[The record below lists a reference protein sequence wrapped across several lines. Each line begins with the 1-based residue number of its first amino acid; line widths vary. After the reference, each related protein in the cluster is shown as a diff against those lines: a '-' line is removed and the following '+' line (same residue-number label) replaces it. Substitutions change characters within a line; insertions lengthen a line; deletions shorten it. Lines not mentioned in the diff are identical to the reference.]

1 MVRVRFIF
9 IIHIVVGRINVVF
22 LYQLV
27 ANLLCVGGE
36 FKWHFRV
43 FWILKYMKI
52 FSIETCYT
60 HKFIIYVILHDIL
73 CKQYSCSVFDN
84 CCCSCCCWFCSS
96 HYHHQYCCFCYRCNL
111 KFIFQKCI
119 RGNKII
125 VKFLYIFIWNYFS
138 L

>member
-1 MVRVRFIF
+1 MVCIRFIF
-9 IIHIVVGRINVVF
+9 IIHFVVGRINVVF

-27 ANLLCVGGE
+27 ANLLYVGGE

-73 CKQYSCSVFDN
+73 SKQYSCSVFDN
-84 CCCSCCCWFCSS
+84 CCCWFCSS
-96 HYHHQYCCFCYRCNL
+96 HYHHHQYQYCCFCYRCNL
-111 KFIFQKCI
+111 KLIFQKCI